1 MGIYTTKER
10 VIVEDI
16 GKDFKMN
23 NRSFLR
29 ILQEAA
35 TICYNLLEETEAVP
49 LPYGIELVE
58 KGKYNRQ
65 AERLERLFPSKE
77 QTVQVLAFLYENAVT
92 AIVWREVVEDLLE
105 QISGY
110 RQMV

>member
-1 MGIYTTKER
+1 MKRTTMYTKEFS
-10 VIVEDI
+10 DL
-16 GKDFKMN
+16 G
-23 NRSFLR
+23 

-35 TICYNLLEETEAVP
+35 TICYNLLEESEAVP

-105 QISGY
+105 QINGY